1 MSQRA
6 WRIALAFVSIIPST
20 ILAQGIEPVVL
31 DSLLAEA
38 MRGNPQIRSAERRS
52 FAAQHRDAQVS
63 VLQDPMFAYF
73 RWIST
78 PETRV
83 GPQENVFMLSQS
95 IPFPGKLGLR
105 GDVANEDAVAAG
117 EQYEAVRR
125 DIMFNVKK
133 EYYNLYWIDRSL
145 TILEAYLALLKDFSR
160 VAEQKY
166 ATGEGIQAN
175 VFKSQVEI
183 STIIE
188 RKLAFESLR
197 EGVVARVNALLNRPS
212 GSQLGMATELDT
224 MRVEAPDS
232 LLVERALE
240 RRQELRASEAM
251 IRKAE
256 FKKDLADIEYY
267 PNLNLQATYITVAR
281 GSSAAPD
288 AGKDAYGVGL
298 GLNIPIQLGRR
309 VAASEEAEATYEAS
323 KLAHRNLE
331 NTVRAEI
338 ADLRFQLD
346 NSRRTLELYD
356 KGLLVQAES
365 ALESALYAYRT
376 GKLDFLSLLDSERM
390 LLQARLG
397 YVTEQSSYQKI
408 VAALERSVGGELPRQ

>member
-1 MSQRA
+1 MSHRA
-6 WRIALAFVSIIPST
+6 WRIALAIMLIMPST
-20 ILAQGIEPVVL
+20 ILAQGIEPAVL

-38 MRGNPQIRSAERRS
+38 LRQNPQIRSAEQRSVAAHRR
-52 FAAQHRDAQVS
+52 DDQVS
-63 VLQDPMFAYF
+63 VWQDPMFAYF

-95 IPFPGKLGLR
+95 IPFPGTLGLR
-105 GDVANEDAVAAG
+105 GDVANEDAVAAE

-125 DIMFNVKK
+125 DVVFSVKK

-145 TILEAYLALLKDFSR
+145 TILDEYLSLLRDFSR

-183 STIIE
+183 SNIIE
-188 RKLAFESLR
+188 RRLAFESLR
-197 EGVVARVNALLNRPS
+197 EGVTARMNALLNRPG
-212 GSQLGMATELDT
+212 GSRLGTATEIDT
-224 MRVEAPDS
+224 MRVETPES
-232 LLVERALE
+232 LLVERALV

-267 PNLNLQATYITVAR
+267 PNLSLQATYITVAR
-281 GSSAAPD
+281 GSSPAPD

-309 VAASEEAEATYEAS
+309 VAATEEAEATYEAS

-346 NSRRTLELYD
+346 NSGRTLELYD
-356 KGLLVQAES
+356 RGLLVQAES
-365 ALESALYAYRT
+365 ALESALSAYRT

-397 YVTEQSSYQKI
+397 YVKEQSSYQKI
-408 VAALERSVGGELPRQ
+408 LAGLERAIGGEPAGQ